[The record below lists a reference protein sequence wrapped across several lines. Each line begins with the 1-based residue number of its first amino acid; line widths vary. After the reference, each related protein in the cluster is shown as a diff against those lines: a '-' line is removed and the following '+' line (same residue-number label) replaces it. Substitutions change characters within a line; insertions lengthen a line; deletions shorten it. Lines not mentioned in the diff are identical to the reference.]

1 MIPSRNYLVQ
11 NKVRH
16 TRSKKGVDYWYKLQ
30 GTKWIKIDATEVNQ
44 LIQNR
49 STYNFDALGIKKGG
63 KVRKALRQWM
73 DQNIHTAADQMY
85 IDSIIATGK
94 AEKKTWTIQQIQAM
108 FTENKIAIAI
118 ANTGLDPNELAAV
131 WNVSVADLF
140 DEKNWTSNQGKSI
153 FRDPNTGKQYEVTW
167 DYDEGSSWV
176 EI

>member
-11 NKVRH
+11 KKVRH
-16 TRSKKGVDYWYKLQ
+16 TRSKKGKEYWYMLQ
-30 GTKWIKIDATEVNQ
+30 DTKWVSVSAAQAKAAISNQ
-44 LIQNR
+44 
-49 STYNFDALGIKKGG
+49 STYALGIKKGG

-73 DQNIHTAADQMY
+73 AQNIHTAADRIY
-85 IDSIIATGK
+85 INSIIATGK
-94 AEKKTWTIQQIQAM
+94 AEKKTWTVQQIQAM

-118 ANTGLDPNELAAV
+118 ANTGLDPNELAQA
-131 WNVSVADLF
+131 WGVSVADLF

-167 DYDEGSSWV
+167 DYDEGSSWI